1 MNDGK
6 ARANAADAARPLIAS
21 ASRGLSGIV
30 TAPGDKS
37 ISHRALMLGLLAA
50 GETKITGLLEGADVL
65 ATARVMGQLGA
76 AVARDGDGTWRIH
89 GRGIGA
95 LREPADILDFE
106 NSGTS
111 CRLTLGMLATHP
123 ISAHLT
129 GDASLRSRPMERVL
143 KPLGEIGA
151 LAHSRGGKLP
161 IFIEGT
167 GTGLPIVYEMPVA
180 SAQVKSAIL
189 LAALNVAGETTV
201 IEKAPTR
208 DHTERMLKHFGADVR
223 IEMINGRRHIRLIG
237 QPELRARSVEVPGDP
252 SSAAFLIVSALITPD
267 SSITVRNVLMNE
279 GRTGLFA
286 TLLEMGA
293 NIRVRN
299 ERDSGGERIADLEAS
314 TSTLKGVD
322 VPAGRAPSM
331 IDEYPILAV
340 AAACAEGTT
349 RMAGLEELRVKESD
363 RLAAIAKGLRA
374 CGIGATEG
382 EASLSVEGRGAQG
395 VAGGGSVQTHMDHRI
410 AMAFLTLGLAARDPV
425 RVDDGR
431 MIATSFP
438 GYFDLMTSLGAGIRI
453 ANR

>member
-1 MNDGK
+1 MSASDK
-6 ARANAADAARPLIAS
+6 TRAKEAQPLIAA
-21 ASRGLSGIV
+21 ASRGLKGDV
-30 TAPGDKS
+30 RVPGDKS

-50 GETKITGLLEGADVL
+50 GETHITGLLEGADVL

-76 AVARDGDGTWRIH
+76 VVSRDGAGEWRIH

-95 LREPADILDFE
+95 LGEPGDILDFE

-123 ISAHLT
+123 ITAHLT

-143 KPLGEIGA
+143 KPLAQIGA
-151 LAHSRGGKLP
+151 VAHSRDGKLP

-167 GTGLPIVYEMPVA
+167 ATGLPITYDMPVA

-201 IEKAPTR
+201 IEKVATR

-223 IEMINGRRHIRLIG
+223 TEIINGRPHIRVVG
-237 QPELRARSVEVPGDP
+237 QPELKLQRVDVPGDP
-252 SSAAFLIVSALITPD
+252 SSAAFLLVAALITPD
-267 SSITVRNVLMNE
+267 SKVVVRDVLMNE
-279 GRTGLFA
+279 GRTGLFT
-286 TLLEMGA
+286 TLREMGA
-293 NIRVRN
+293 NLRVLN
-299 ERDSGGERIADLEAS
+299 EHDAGGERVADLEAS
-314 TSTLKGVD
+314 TSALKGVH
-322 VPAGRAPSM
+322 VPAERSASM

-340 AAACAEGTT
+340 AAACAEGKTQ
-349 RMAGLEELRVKESD
+349 MEGLEELRVKESD
-363 RLAAIAKGLRA
+363 RLSAIANGLRA
-374 CGIGATEG
+374 CGVAVTEG
-382 EASLSVEGRGAQG
+382 ETSLSVGGRGAKSVQ
-395 VAGGGSVQTHMDHRI
+395 GGGTVLTHMDHRI
-410 AMAFLTLGLAARDPV
+410 AMSFLTLGLAAKSPV

-438 GYFDLMTSLGAGIRI
+438 TYVDLMTSLGAALQL